1 MLRWLGLVC
10 LFVLVLLAPARAG
23 ARAGESPNVVLIVWN
38 DATLERLGFLGAGG
52 VTARLDALLAGGA
65 RFPRGTQVTSRGR
78 PTGAVLL
85 TGRTPHASGIY
96 YQTGP
101 KKLAP
106 EGTLGALL
114 AARGYATLHAGK
126 LREGA
131 AAGFGFAHMAEDLIE
146 GGSGAVTAFVEEFA
160 GKQPLFVLWAPAV
173 PEGYGAKNL
182 DGELGALLDALAAKG
197 ALANTLFAFVTN
209 GDAKSHEFTAR
220 ECAEARVRNPLA
232 FVWPGHVTP
241 GERAELVTPL
251 DVLPTLLDLLAVP
264 PPAGLE
270 GRSLGPLLAGAAAD
284 PAWAERSVLGEYYEP
299 QTSPGSKGGKELEKD
314 LLALT
319 LRQGGWKYALYLT
332 DIGVKIDPRTELA
345 TIERS
350 AGDQELFDLEADP
363 LEQNDLFG
371 TSAHAE
377 QLAALRTKALELWK
391 AGGGPDFVMPFLPP
405 VLGPAPKEP
414 RPNIVLVIADDMDYE
429 HLGFM
434 GNARVKTP
442 TLDALA
448 QQGCV
453 FPVAH
458 VPMSRCRPA
467 LAALLSG
474 RWPQQTGI
482 YENEAPHTL
491 TRKDSLP
498 NLLKAAGYATFQG
511 GKFWEGS
518 QLSMGFV
525 EPKQTDS
532 IFKTFVRE
540 NQDELFSFIDRWSA
554 EHPLFVWWAPM
565 LPHGPFNP
573 PARFQ
578 ALFRDTEIPVPPG
591 VVGDPKAYQEAER
604 TSYAMGAWLDDG
616 LSALRAKL
624 AAKGELENTLFVF
637 LIDNGF
643 VNGAPSKGTV
653 FEKGLRT
660 PVFFSWPKGIAGG
673 RTSSELVCAV
683 DLYRTILDYAGVPAP
698 SGAAGIDLRP
708 TLDGAKQHVR
718 DALYGAVYRYKERPG
733 PKRPEKDVY
742 AIYARTPRWKFVLYL
757 RKVDP
762 ENYVLFNEFASF
774 PARERGQRELFDLEA
789 DPYERNDL
797 ARDSSHAVLMDELLQ
812 GCLAWWKETGGG
824 ELDLP

>member
-1 MLRWLGLVC
+1 MTVKKYLKESIRVGDRDLTVEVGRVAKQADGSC
-10 LFVLVLLAPARAG
+10 VIRYGDTMVLCASVGASTPREGIDFFPLTVEYREANYAAG
-23 ARAGESPNVVLIVWN
+23 RIPGNYFRRE
-38 DATLERLGFLGAGG
+38 
-52 VTARLDALLAGGA
+52 
-65 RFPRGTQVTSRGR
+65 GR
-78 PTGAVLL
+78 PTEKEVL
-85 TGRTPHASGIY
+85 TSR
-96 YQTGP
+96 
-101 KKLAP
+101 
-106 EGTLGALL
+106 
-114 AARGYATLHAGK
+114 
-126 LREGA
+126 
-131 AAGFGFAHMAEDLIE
+131 LIDRPCR
-146 GGSGAVTAFVEEFA
+146 
-160 GKQPLFVLWAPAV
+160 PLFT
-173 PEGYGAKNL
+173 EGY
-182 DGELGALLDALAAKG
+182 
-197 ALANTLFAFVTN
+197 
-209 GDAKSHEFTAR
+209 
-220 ECAEARVRNPLA
+220 RNETQVIA
-232 FVWPGHVTP
+232 SVV
-241 GERAELVTPL
+241 
-251 DVLPTLLDLLAVP
+251 
-264 PPAGLE
+264 
-270 GRSLGPLLAGAAAD
+270 SAD
-284 PAWAERSVLGEYYEP
+284 PDNNPDVVAITGASC
-299 QTSPGSKGGKELEKD
+299 
-314 LLALT
+314 
-319 LRQGGWKYALYLT
+319 ALYLS
-332 DIGVKIDPRTELA
+332 DIGVKIDPRTELVA
-345 TIERS
+345 IERS

-371 TSAHAE
+371 SAEHVE
-377 QLAALRTKALELWK
+377 QLSAMRAKTVELWK
-391 AGGGPDFVMPFLPP
+391 AGGGAEFVMPFLPP
-405 VLGPAPKEP
+405 ALGPAPKEP
-414 RPNIVLVIADDMDYE
+414 RPNIVLIIADDMDYE

-474 RWPQQTGI
+474 RWPQQTGV

-518 QLSMGFV
+518 QLSMGFI
-525 EPKQTDS
+525 EPKQTDA

-540 NQDELFSFIDRWSA
+540 NQDELFSFIDHWSA
-554 EHPLFVWWAPM
+554 ERPMFIWWAPM

-573 PARFQ
+573 PERYQ
-578 ALFRDTEIPVPPG
+578 ALFKDTEIPVPAG

-624 AAKGELENTLFVF
+624 AAKHELDDTLFVF

-643 VNGAPSKGTV
+643 ANGAPSKGTV
-653 FEKGLRT
+653 FEKGLLT
-660 PVFFSWPKGIAGG
+660 PVIFSWPKGIHGG
-673 RTSSELVCAV
+673 RTSQELVCAV

-698 SGAAGIDLRP
+698 SSAAGVDLRA
-708 TLDGAKQHVR
+708 TLDGQTQHVR
-718 DALYGAVYRYKERPG
+718 DAIYGAVYCYKDRPG

-762 ENYVLFNEFASF
+762 KGYVLFNEFASF
-774 PARERGQRELFDLEA
+774 PERERGQHELFDLQQ
-789 DPYERNDL
+789 DPYERHDL
-797 ARDSSHAVLMDELLQ
+797 SSDSSHAALMDELLQ